1 LKILNSYIYFR
12 NKDKKQYQMAYLDNT
27 EITVDAILTKKG
39 RQKLASGQSLNITKF
54 ALGDDE
60 IDYTLYEPAHPKG
73 SAYYDSAIRAI
84 PVTEASPDETQVLR
98 YKLVTL
104 PKGTT
109 QIPTVKLGVP
119 SISVNQSEG
128 GVGLTPTTSP
138 SGNTNAGYTVVLAD
152 QRAGTLT
159 VTRGA
164 NGTGTVPVFLGE
176 EITTT
181 AQVVSGLEF
190 RFTPNPSLTIDI
202 STTLTVYGNETG
214 GSQTIPVSVIYKAT
228 I

>member
-1 LKILNSYIYFR
+1 
-12 NKDKKQYQMAYLDNT
+12 MAYLDNS

-39 RQKLASGQSLNITKF
+39 REKLASGQGLNITKF

-84 PVTEASPDETQVLR
+84 PVTEATPDETQILR

-109 QIPTVKLGVP
+109 QIPLVRLGIP
-119 SISVNQSEG
+119 SIGVTQLEGSVSM
-128 GVGLTPTTSP
+128 TPTTSP
-138 SGNTNAGYTVVLAD
+138 SGNTNAGYTMVLAD
-152 QRAGTLT
+152 QTAGTLT

-164 NGTGTVPVFLGE
+164 TTGGTIPVFLGE
-176 EITTT
+176 EISTT

-190 RFTPNPSLTIDI
+190 RFTPNSALTFDVQ
-202 STTLTVYGNETG
+202 TTITVYGNETG
-214 GSQTIPVSVIYKAT
+214 GSQTIPVTVNYQA
-228 I
+228 

>member
-1 LKILNSYIYFR
+1 
-12 NKDKKQYQMAYLDNT
+12 MAYLDNS

-54 ALGDDE
+54 ALADDE

-84 PVTEASPDETQVLR
+84 PVTEASPDETQILR

-109 QIPTVKLGVP
+109 QIPVVKLGVTA
-119 SISVNQSEG
+119 IAVNQTEG

-138 SGNTNAGYTVVLAD
+138 SGNQNAGYSVVLAD

-159 VTRGA
+159 VTSAASG
-164 NGTGTVPVFLGE
+164 GTSGGTIPVFLGE

-190 RFTPNPSLTIDI
+190 RFTPNPNLTIDVA
-202 STTLTVYGNETG
+202 TTITVYGNETG
-214 GSQTIPVSVIYKAT
+214 GSQTIPVTVTYKQT
-228 I
+228 V

>member
-1 LKILNSYIYFR
+1 
-12 NKDKKQYQMAYLDNT
+12 MAYLDNL

-54 ALGDDE
+54 ALADDE

-84 PVTEASPDETQVLR
+84 PVTEASPDETQILR

-109 QIPTVKLGVP
+109 QISTVKLGVT
-119 SISVNQSEG
+119 SINVNQLEG

-138 SGNTNAGYTVVLAD
+138 AGNTNAGYTMVLSD

-159 VTRGA
+159 VTNGTT
-164 NGTGTVPVFLGE
+164 GTGTVPTFLGE

-190 RFTPNPSLTIDI
+190 RFTPNPNLTIDVA
-202 STTLTVYGNETG
+202 TTLTVYGNDTG
-214 GSQTIPVSVIYKAT
+214 GSETIPVTVTYKQR

>member
-1 LKILNSYIYFR
+1 
-12 NKDKKQYQMAYLDNT
+12 MAYLDNS

-109 QIPTVKLGVP
+109 QIPTVRLGYP
-119 SISVNQSEG
+119 QISVNQSEG
-128 GVGLTPTTSP
+128 GVPLEPTTNP
-138 SGNTNAGYTVVLAD
+138 AGNVNAGYTMVLAD
-152 QRAGTLT
+152 QRAGTIT
-159 VTRGA
+159 VTQGA

-181 AQVVSGLEF
+181 AQVVSGRMF

-214 GSQTIPVSVIYKAT
+214 GSQTIPVTVIYKPT
-228 I
+228 V

>member
-1 LKILNSYIYFR
+1 
-12 NKDKKQYQMAYLDNT
+12 MAYLDNT

-39 RQKLASGQSLNITKF
+39 RQKLASGQSLSITKF

-84 PVTEASPDETQVLR
+84 PVTEATPDETQILR

-109 QIPTVKLGVP
+109 QIPVVKLGVTA
-119 SISVNQSEG
+119 ISVNQTEG
-128 GVGLTPTTSP
+128 GVSLSPTTSP
-138 SGNTNAGYTVVLAD
+138 AGNTNAGYTVVLAD

-159 VTRGA
+159 VTNGTT
-164 NGTGTVPVFLGE
+164 GTGTVPVFLGE

-190 RFTPNPSLTIDI
+190 RFTPNPNLTIDVA
-202 STTLTVYGNETG
+202 TTLTVYGNDTG
-214 GSQTIPVSVIYKAT
+214 GSETIPVTVTYKQR

>member
-1 LKILNSYIYFR
+1 
-12 NKDKKQYQMAYLDNT
+12 MAYLDNT

-84 PVTEASPDETQVLR
+84 PITEASPDETQVLR
-98 YKLVTL
+98 YKLVSL

-109 QIPTVKLGVP
+109 QIPTVKLGVTQV
-119 SISVNQSEG
+119 SATQLEG

-138 SGNTNAGYTVVLAD
+138 NGNQNAGYTMVLAD

-159 VTRGA
+159 VTVAAGS
-164 NGTGTVPVFLGE
+164 GTTNIFLGD

-181 AQVVSGLEF
+181 AQVVTGKEF
-190 RFTPNPSLTIDI
+190 RFTPNPNLTIDV
-202 STTLTVYGNETG
+202 STTITVFGNETG
-214 GSQTIPVSVIYKAT
+214 GSQTIPVIVTYKA
-228 I
+228 

>member
-1 LKILNSYIYFR
+1 
-12 NKDKKQYQMAYLDNT
+12 MAYLDNT

-84 PVTEASPDETQVLR
+84 PVTEATPDETQILR

-109 QIPTVKLGVP
+109 QIPIVKLGVTA
-119 SISVNQSEG
+119 ISVNQTEG
-128 GVGLTPTTSP
+128 GVSLSPTTSP
-138 SGNTNAGYTVVLAD
+138 AGNTNAGYTVVLAD

-159 VTRGA
+159 VTNGTT
-164 NGTGTVPVFLGE
+164 GTGTVPVFLGE

-181 AQVVSGLEF
+181 AQVVSGRMF

-214 GSQTIPVSVIYKAT
+214 GSQTIPVTVIYKPT
-228 I
+228 V